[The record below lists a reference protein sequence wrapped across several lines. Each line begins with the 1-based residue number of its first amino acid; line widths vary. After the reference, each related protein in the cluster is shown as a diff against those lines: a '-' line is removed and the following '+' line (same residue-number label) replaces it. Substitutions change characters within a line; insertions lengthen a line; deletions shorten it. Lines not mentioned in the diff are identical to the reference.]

1 MLKKKISLTIDGTPM
16 RVDEGTTIMEACE
29 QLGISIPRLCYHP
42 DLSLMGSCRVCVVEV
57 KEMGFYMT
65 SCSQKV
71 WEGMEVQTN
80 SPDIRQARRD
90 IVELLL
96 DNHPQ
101 DCQTCERDGNCEL
114 QNLAYS
120 LGVRARHF
128 EGRRKQ
134 IPLDLSSHS
143 VVRDAQKCVLCGRCV
158 RVCGEIQGVH
168 NLSQQGRGFETVVAP
183 AHGANMDESVC
194 IQCGQCINVCPTAA
208 FLEKRSA
215 GGVWDAIADP
225 EVHVVVQTAPSI
237 RAAIGEGFG
246 LPAGTPCTGKMVT
259 ALRRLGFDAVF
270 DTDFAADLTIIE
282 EAHEFLARLKE
293 GPLPMITSC
302 SPGWINFLE
311 RFYPELIRHASTCRS
326 PMGMMS
332 ALIKTYYARKKGL
345 DPKKI
350 YVVAVMPC
358 VAKKYEA
365 CRPEHFIELGAG
377 SGELGAGSREQG
389 AGSHEGQGVIVSP
402 RPPAVLSR
410 MGEGQGVRAEGPTMV
425 QLTDAVLTTR
435 ELIWMIKCYG
445 INFTMLPEGEFDAP
459 LGLASGAGDI
469 FGTTG
474 GVMEATLR
482 AAAEL
487 VTGKPADRL
496 EFTEVRAVEGL
507 REVHVAI
514 GEHNIHVGVANGLEN
529 AKTILDKVKAGT
541 ETFHVIEVMACPGGC
556 IGGGG
561 QPYPAE
567 GHRVL
572 DPELL
577 RKRASALYGIDT
589 AKKLRKSYE
598 NPAIEEVYD
607 QFLLEPGSEI
617 AHQLLHTSYSPKLP
631 RGIR

>member
-1 MLKKKISLTIDGTPM
+1 MRKKKIALTIDGTP
-16 RVDEGTTIMEACE
+16 VTVPEGTTIMEACE
-29 QLGISIPRLCYHP
+29 ELGIRIPRLCYHR

-57 KEMGFYMT
+57 KDMGFYMT

-71 WEGMEVQTN
+71 WEGMDVQTN

-101 DCQTCERDGNCEL
+101 DCQTCERDGHCEL
-114 QNLAYS
+114 QDLAYS

-128 EGRRKQ
+128 EGQRKRF
-134 IPLDLSSHS
+134 PLDLSSHS
-143 VVRDAQKCVLCGRCV
+143 VVRDSEKCVLCGRCV
-158 RVCGEIQGVH
+158 RVCAEIQGVY
-168 NLSQQGRGFETVVAP
+168 NLSQHGRGFHTVVAP
-183 AHGANMDESVC
+183 AHLANMDDSVC

-215 GGVWDAIADP
+215 GGVWAALADP

-246 LPAGTPCTGKMVT
+246 LPAGTPAAGKMVT

-270 DTDFAADLTIIE
+270 DTDFGADLTIVE
-282 EAHEFLARLKE
+282 EAHEFLTRLTD

-311 RFYPELIRHASTCRS
+311 KFYPELIPHASTCRS
-326 PMGMMS
+326 PMGMVS
-332 ALIKTYYARKKGL
+332 ALVKSYYAEQKGI

-350 YVVAVMPC
+350 YNVAVMPC
-358 VAKKYEA
+358 VAKKFEA
-365 CRPEHFIELGAG
+365 ARPEHALDGM
-377 SGELGAGSREQG
+377 
-389 AGSHEGQGVIVSP
+389 P
-402 RPPAVLSR
+402 
-410 MGEGQGVRAEGPTMV
+410 
-425 QLTDAVLTTR
+425 LTDAVLTTR

-445 INFTMLPEGEFDAP
+445 IDFLKLPEGEFDAP

-482 AAAEL
+482 AASEL

-507 REVHVAI
+507 RETYVAI
-514 GEHNIHVGVANGLEN
+514 GDRNIHVGVANGLTN
-529 AKTILDKVKAGT
+529 AKTLLDKVKAG
-541 ETFHVIEVMACPGGC
+541 EPFHVLEVMACPGGC

-561 QPYPAE
+561 QPYPHE
-567 GHRVL
+567 GYRVL
-572 DPELL
+572 DPALL
-577 RKRASALYGIDT
+577 RKRAAALYSIDGG
-589 AKKLRKSYE
+589 KKLRKSYE
-598 NPAIEEVYD
+598 NPAVEAVYEA
-607 QFLLEPGSEI
+607 FLGEPGSEK
-617 AHQLLHTSYSPKLP
+617 AHKLLHTRYTARLP
-631 RGIR
+631 RGVR